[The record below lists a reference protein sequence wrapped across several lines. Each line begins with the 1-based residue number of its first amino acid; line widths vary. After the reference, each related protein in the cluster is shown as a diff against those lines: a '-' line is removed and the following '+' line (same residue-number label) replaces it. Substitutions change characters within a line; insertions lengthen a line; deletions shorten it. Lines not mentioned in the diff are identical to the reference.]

1 MRVSTLAYTQTIP
14 SETDMAKIRGLR
26 GATVPDDNTR
36 EAILEATTELLK
48 TMVDSNDV
56 VVDDIAAAY
65 FTTTADINAEFPAA
79 AARQLGWQ
87 YVALLCAHEMKVPNA
102 MQGVI
107 RIMLLVNT
115 GKAASDLKFQY
126 LRGTDAL
133 RKRVT
138 DE

>member
-1 MRVSTLAYTQTIP
+1 
-14 SETDMAKIRGLR
+14 MAKIRGLR
-26 GATVPDDNTR
+26 GATVPNDNTK
-36 EAILEATTELLK
+36 EAILEATTELLNV
-48 TMVDSNDV
+48 MVKSNDV
-56 VVDDIAAAY
+56 DVDDIAAAY
-65 FTTTADINAEFPAA
+65 FTTTADLNAEFPAA

-107 RIMLLVNT
+107 RVMLLINT
-115 GKAASDLKFQY
+115 DKPASELNFQY